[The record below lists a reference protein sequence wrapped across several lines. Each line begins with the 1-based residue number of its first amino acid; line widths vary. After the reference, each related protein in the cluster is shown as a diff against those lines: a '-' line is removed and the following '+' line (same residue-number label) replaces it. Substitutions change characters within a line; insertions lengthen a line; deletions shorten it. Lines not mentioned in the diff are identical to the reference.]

1 MGKSDPYIFAEYAK
15 ILPKFKYE
23 SIAFLGQTSDNEF
36 TKLIDSNIRHFYDL
50 SLGNWDI
57 NSDWNLE
64 RNYDLIVCTRCA
76 YFSKDPQ
83 NFIEKCK
90 RHLTAS
96 GHALIDWGLGDH
108 WRFDDYKVGWIRNGH
123 HEFAYFPGNF
133 LYSCFWNEE
142 LINDYEV
149 QNFWNAVKNNSKFGY
164 KDTDTLNDVVRK
176 EVSELVEYDCKKI
189 KTKFLWPD
197 NPQLY
202 IITYF

>member
-108 WRFDDYKVGWIRNGH
+108 WRFDDYKVG
-123 HEFAYFPGNF
+123 
-133 LYSCFWNEE
+133 
-142 LINDYEV
+142 
-149 QNFWNAVKNNSKFGY
+149 
-164 KDTDTLNDVVRK
+164 
-176 EVSELVEYDCKKI
+176 
-189 KTKFLWPD
+189 
-197 NPQLY
+197 
-202 IITYF
+202 